1 MTFIPS
7 PQQSAYFDW
16 LQHGSGNAIV
26 EAVAGAGK
34 TTTLI
39 KGLQFMSGRS
49 FLGAF
54 NSKMADELKERIA
67 GMSGVSASTFH
78 AAGNRQLQF
87 SFGRKHALGIEKYK
101 VADIVADI
109 CLQRPD
115 LEPISHA
122 IPKIVS
128 MAKQR
133 GFGAITPMAEITNDD
148 WQEMIETFA
157 LDEDLPEDA
166 RIEQVIA
173 FAKAALNRSNNL
185 LALIDFD
192 DMVYLPLF
200 YKLRMLQYDWVL
212 IDEAQDT
219 NPTRRALAAK
229 MLAPGGRLIAVGD
242 PRQAIFGFTGADND
256 SLQQLKDQFDCTS
269 LPLTV
274 TYRCPK
280 AVVNLARN
288 WVSHIE
294 AHETAPEGAVEEI
307 KYSELLDTVKP
318 GDAILCRNTKY
329 LVSTFFKLVREGRS
343 AKVEGRNVGEG
354 LISLAGKWKVKTYDA
369 LRSRLEDFQK
379 REVEKAMKK
388 RQESRADR
396 INDQVETLLVLID
409 RAVAQNLSTVPELQE
424 MIKGIFSDDVAKRGD
439 MITLCTVHRSKG
451 LEWDRVF
458 LLGRK
463 ELMPSPFAIQAW
475 QMEQEANLIYVAV
488 TRAKQTLV
496 EVTDVVSKKNK
507 HRGLMFMGA

>member
-1 MTFIPS
+1 M
-7 PQQSAYFDW
+7 
-16 LQHGSGNAIV
+16 
-26 EAVAGAGK
+26 
-34 TTTLI
+34 
-39 KGLQFMSGRS
+39 
-49 FLGAF
+49 
-54 NSKMADELKERIA
+54 
-67 GMSGVSASTFH
+67 
-78 AAGNRQLQF
+78 
-87 SFGRKHALGIEKYK
+87 
-101 VADIVADI
+101 
-109 CLQRPD
+109 
-115 LEPISHA
+115 
-122 IPKIVS
+122 
-128 MAKQR
+128 
-133 GFGAITPMAEITNDD
+133 
-148 WQEMIETFA
+148 
-157 LDEDLPEDA
+157 
-166 RIEQVIA
+166 
-173 FAKAALNRSNNL
+173 
-185 LALIDFD
+185 
-192 DMVYLPLF
+192 
-200 YKLRMLQYDWVL
+200 
-212 IDEAQDT
+212 
-219 NPTRRALAAK
+219 
-229 MLAPGGRLIAVGD
+229 
-242 PRQAIFGFTGADND
+242 
-256 SLQQLKDQFDCTS
+256 
-269 LPLTV
+269 
-274 TYRCPK
+274 
-280 AVVNLARN
+280 
-288 WVSHIE
+288 
-294 AHETAPEGAVEEI
+294 
-307 KYSELLDTVKP
+307 KP